1 MCVCS
6 FLLFYLPLV
15 PKRLCFFFSFFFF
28 FFVVVYLFVV
38 FLFPASTSPFRIT
51 VRGDALVQAGKGAAR
66 DSRCGIVELSTTH
79 ALFPSFFFLSLRN
92 AEALSSEPTVERKKS
107 ILGKLPFFFF
117 SFRLSAFV
125 SGSEP
130 IHIYIYTH
138 IAQPVVDLS
147 FLLHFYLLPPLFF
160 FFFFVVSPL
169 FSSLPPEPTQKKKS
183 HHHYCRSLSA
193 VFFFF
198 SSVFYSC
205 LPRSRS

>member
-1 MCVCS
+1 MLFVFFSIFFFFVCVYVLSS
-6 FLLFYLPLV
+6 FFIYRLFRNDSV
-15 PKRLCFFFSFFFF
+15 FFFSFFF

-117 SFRLSAFV
+117 FSPVCVRVGFRAYTY
-125 SGSEP
+125 
-130 IHIYIYTH
+130 IYIYSYCSACSGPIVFT
-138 IAQPVVDLS
+138 S
-147 FLLHFYLLPPLFF
+147 FLSSTTSLFF
-160 FFFFVVSPL
+160 FFFCGQSF
-169 FSSLPPEPTQKKKS
+169 
-183 HHHYCRSLSA
+183 
-193 VFFFF
+193 VFFAAT
-198 SSVFYSC
+198 
-205 LPRSRS
+205 